1 MNRFR
6 SALILSSILALGA
19 CASSSP
25 ASEPPGSAGPAAE
38 LFSPEAG
45 FDDLPEPGRAV
56 MEFASRTIEF
66 DEIAICEVIDDGQ
79 GFMFRA
85 YLDDLDGNPASL
97 RVYRRLAGDRVM
109 MPYKEDSVQL
119 SFRREGHI
127 WYHSLLRVI
136 RADAEADI
144 EVLRGRAE
152 SFPVRIR
159 SDGLALRATGSL
171 ANLRGAD
178 GIVPDG
184 EFRVIAHCR

>member
-1 MNRFR
+1 
-6 SALILSSILALGA
+6 
-19 CASSSP
+19 
-25 ASEPPGSAGPAAE
+25 
-38 LFSPEAG
+38 
-45 FDDLPEPGRAV
+45 

-144 EVLRGRAE
+144 EVLRGYAE
-152 SFPVRIR
+152 SLPVRIR